1 MGIFLYRS
9 VTLFYISGDYKTG
22 DHGYLECDNCRG
34 YYELQDGESPED
46 FNECECGGK
55 LLYTRK

>member
-1 MGIFLYRS
+1 M
-9 VTLFYISGDYKTG
+9 SGDYKTG

-34 YYELQDGESPED
+34 YYELQDGESPEE
-46 FNECECGGK
+46 FNECECGRK